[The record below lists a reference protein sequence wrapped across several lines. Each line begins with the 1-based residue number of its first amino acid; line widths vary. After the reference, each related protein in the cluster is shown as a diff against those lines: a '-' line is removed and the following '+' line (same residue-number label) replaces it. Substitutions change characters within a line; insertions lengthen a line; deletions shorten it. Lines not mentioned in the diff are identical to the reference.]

1 MILKP
6 LILRTVIILC
16 LLLTSIMSW
25 AQTNDIVSSN
35 SAPAPGSVSS
45 IRRLGPSDKIQVVVY
60 QEDDLNTTVTLDDKG
75 MVMVPLLEKVK
86 LGGMTVEEATEK
98 LQAAYGKD
106 YLVNPQ
112 VNITVLQ
119 YAERHFS
126 VLGEVQRPGSFD
138 IPDNETVN
146 ILEAIALAGGYTR
159 LGSPAKISVR
169 RVVNGEPVVI
179 KLNADSAQEQAGKLF
194 EMLPDDIVTVG
205 QRVF

>member
-1 MILKP
+1 MILKY
-6 LILRTVIILC
+6 LKFRMALALFLLACATV
-16 LLLTSIMSW
+16 SW
-25 AQTNDIVSSN
+25 GQTNIDLPSN
-35 SAPAPGSVSS
+35 IPALKTSTSS
-45 IRRLGPSDKIQVVVY
+45 IRKLGPSDKIQVVVY

-75 MVMVPLLEKVK
+75 VVMLPLLGKVK
-86 LGGMTVEEATEK
+86 LGGMSVEGATDS

-138 IPDNETVN
+138 IPDNENVN

-159 LGSPAKISVR
+159 LGSPAKVSVR
-169 RVVNGEPVVI
+169 RVVNGETVII
-179 KLNADSAQEQAGKLF
+179 KLNADAAKEQAGKLF
-194 EMLPDDIVTVG
+194 EIQPDDIVVVG
-205 QRVF
+205 ERTF